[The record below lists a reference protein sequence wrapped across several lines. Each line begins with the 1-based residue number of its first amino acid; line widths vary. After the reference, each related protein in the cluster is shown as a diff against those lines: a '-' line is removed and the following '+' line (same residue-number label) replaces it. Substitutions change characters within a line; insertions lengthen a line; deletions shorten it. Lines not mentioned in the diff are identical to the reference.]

1 MQKQK
6 NLVAVFIAIL
16 CLFTLSGCKAQI
28 AAQTAANETGT
39 SNSAIATTD
48 PTNATK
54 ETNPVY
60 GGSFSNPDG
69 RVEFTWN
76 IPSQEQNTSMS
87 ALEAAPHYLTAEDV
101 HGIALALFGDSE
113 YYDLGPVSG
122 RKLSKGEI
130 ESRISILEPYLDAEK
145 REEVVRPYYTEADIQ
160 KMLNEYRDSYAAAPD
175 SVAYQP
181 CDWTFKSEC
190 DYNDTGTSS
199 LSSGEASQL
208 EVITFNGTREYYI
221 SAVVENSARY
231 QRSGVSVQLGDG
243 RNPLVRDIQVAE
255 ICDTTEPSQEQITA
269 IAEKAQTML
278 NQMKTGDFRVTDPT
292 ITRLS
297 FGKSPRYAICVKAT
311 QNLAGT
317 PVIVDQAKISSG
329 VDDLNTESAG
339 GTNYPMTD
347 IRFIFNTSGELIS
360 FSMDGILDV
369 IQVNKESTD
378 SLPADDL
385 CAAAERYL
393 SGLGFS
399 EFDGITG
406 STAWMQALEND
417 LSEDGI
423 CFRVRIDSVQFGL
436 ARCGSEDGTHRYR
449 YVPAAL
455 FGGTISCMDSQTGN
469 ILKEYSNPLVLVS
482 TEQGNI
488 LK

>member
-16 CLFTLSGCKAQI
+16 SLFTLSGCKAQT

-87 ALEAAPHYLTAEDV
+87 ALEAAPHYLTEEDIR
-101 HGIALALFGDSE
+101 GIALALFGDSE
-113 YYDLGPVSG
+113 YYDLGPVSS

-181 CDWTFKSEC
+181 CDWTFKSER

-278 NQMKTGDFRVTDPT
+278 DQMKTGDFRVTDST
-292 ITRLS
+292 ITWLS
-297 FGKSPRYAICVKAT
+297 FGKFPRYAICVKAT

-329 VDDLNTESAG
+329 VDDLNAEST

-406 STAWMQALEND
+406 STAWMQALENN
-417 LSEDGI
+417 LSEDEI
-423 CFRVRIDSVQFGL
+423 CFRVRIDSAQFGL